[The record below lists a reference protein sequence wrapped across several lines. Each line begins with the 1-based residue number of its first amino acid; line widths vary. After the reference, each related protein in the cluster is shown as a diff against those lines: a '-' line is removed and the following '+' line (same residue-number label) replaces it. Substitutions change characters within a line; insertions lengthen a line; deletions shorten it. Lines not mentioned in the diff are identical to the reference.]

1 MTRKILLLLC
11 LFALSFT
18 FQSCGSSKKTSHSK
32 QSSTA
37 NIKTKKYKKNVVACY
52 YHDKFEGRKTASG
65 EVFSNK
71 KQTAAHKKLDF
82 GTTVKVTNRANGKWV
97 LVKINDRGP
106 FTRGREIDLSKKA
119 FMDITDDPSKGTLE
133 VDIEIVE

>member
-18 FQSCGSSKKTSHSK
+18 FQSCGSSKKTNHSK

>member
-1 MTRKILLLLC
+1 MTRKLLLLLC